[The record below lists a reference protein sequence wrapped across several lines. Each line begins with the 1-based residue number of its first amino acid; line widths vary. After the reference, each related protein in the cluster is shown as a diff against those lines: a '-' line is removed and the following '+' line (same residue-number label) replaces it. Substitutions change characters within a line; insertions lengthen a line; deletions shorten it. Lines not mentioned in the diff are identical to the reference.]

1 MTKRR
6 CPHNGPFLL
15 FAVALALLTTLA
27 SLSAESVGQ
36 NIGSAV
42 KIAADEAGT
51 VKAGDYSQLWTPS
64 WKIQSERRFVV
75 DPVLLIILGIILFCL
90 IALIAVIRGIIAAL
104 AEGLSIR
111 AAVHALITGDI
122 MPREQ
127 KKRMRRLRRRGI
139 GLRIKLAS
147 FTIALVLLVVVM
159 IAAPLYIRMTRTQRE
174 TLLQGLWDRSTVL
187 LEGLSTNVRAYLPRA
202 DTSGASDRWSAD
214 LRSEELAAL
223 PAQIT
228 AIPEARYVTIT
239 AYNPET
245 PIFDDEVWASND
257 PALRSKI
264 DTAELQPGISR
275 LTDILTPRLENIAWE
290 LNSRAHA
297 EVDDLSA
304 AIADLTREARDLAS
318 RTESVSINQQRDLQA
333 SIRFLETRISE
344 RLFAISREIGSE
356 PVYRIDEPVSIISG
370 IARLLPILTGRND
383 DDENLTYIFFKP
395 VMYREGT
402 EAVYFRGLIRL
413 EVSIDSILHEI
424 EQGQREILETI
435 LLVAGIVMLIGSI
448 GAFIFSTLI
457 ILPIKRLV
465 SHVELIRDMEDKSK
479 LDGVD
484 ITINSRDEL
493 AVLGNTI
500 NDMTHGLVKAAQ
512 ASEDLTIGKEVQ
524 KKFIPLETDKDGNKL
539 TFGFKNTPNARFF
552 GYYEGA
558 KGVSGD
564 YFDYLDLDG
573 RYFAIIKCDVAGKG
587 IPAALIMIQVATM
600 FLNYFKDWKPTPSG
614 MHIEEVVYQ
623 INDFI
628 ETLGFEGRF
637 AAFTLCLFDSQ
648 TGLLRFCNAG
658 DNIVHW
664 YDASEGRMKLM
675 TLRQSPATG
684 VLPNSLVESKGGY
697 MVQTVTIDPGDILFL
712 YTDGIEEAKRK
723 FRDTS
728 FNEILCTGE
737 PDANEPADSGVSA
750 NGPQVREKFPKGA
763 PHENHVV
770 GQGDEELGA
779 GRVEA
784 IINAVMNRQV
794 YSLTKYH
801 NPEGEITLQFDF
813 TACAGYVEEAIMAL
827 VSVEKM
833 FRLYKRPLDGEDAR
847 VLVDRKVDEFLQEHF
862 LQYGKYCAQ
871 TREYSENNSYLYYT
885 HVMEDPQYDDLTIMG
900 IKRKQQATEEMI

>member
-1 MTKRR
+1 M
-6 CPHNGPFLL
+6 LL
-15 FAVALALLTTLA
+15 FAVALSLLTTPL
-27 SLSAESVGQ
+27 SLSAESAGQ
-36 NIGSAV
+36 NIEPAAKMV
-42 KIAADEAGT
+42 ADEAGT
-51 VKAGDYSQLWTPS
+51 VKAGDYSQVWTPS

-90 IALIAVIRGIIAAL
+90 IALIAVIRGIVAAL

-127 KKRMRRLRRRGI
+127 KKRMRRLRRWGV

-147 FTIALVLLVVVM
+147 FTIALVLLVVIM

-202 DTSGASDRWSAD
+202 DTSD
-214 LRSEELAAL
+214 LRSVDLNSEELAAL

-239 AYNPET
+239 AYNPKT
-245 PIFDDEVWASND
+245 TIFDDEVWASND
-257 PALRSKI
+257 PALLSKI

-290 LNSRAHA
+290 LNDRART
-297 EVDDLSA
+297 EVGDLSA
-304 AIADLTREARDLAS
+304 TIAALTREARELAPMTDTAS
-318 RTESVSINQQRDLQA
+318 TLRRRDIQVSIRA
-333 SIRFLETRISE
+333 LETRISE

-356 PVYRIDEPVSIISG
+356 PVYRIDEPVRVISV
-370 IARLLPILTGRND
+370 IARLLPILTGWD
-383 DDENLTYIFFKP
+383 DGDSNQRSGENLTYIFFKP
-395 VMYREGT
+395 VMYRQGT
-402 EAVYFRGLIRL
+402 EDVYFRGLIRL
-413 EVSIDSILHEI
+413 EVSTDSILREI
-424 EQGQREILETI
+424 EQGQREILKTI

-500 NDMTHGLVKAAQ
+500 NDMTHALVKAAQ

-539 TFGFKNTPNARFF
+539 TSGFKDTQNARFF

-564 YFDYLDLDG
+564 YFDYRDLDG

-600 FLNYFKDWKPTPSG
+600 FLNYFKDWKPTPGG

-664 YDASEGRMKLM
+664 YDASERRMKLM
-675 TLRQSPATG
+675 TLRQTPATG

-728 FNEILCTGE
+728 FNEILCIGT
-737 PDANEPADSGVSA
+737 DANEPQE
-750 NGPQVREKFPKGA
+750 NFPEGT
-763 PHENHVV
+763 PHENHVT

-784 IINAVMNRQV
+784 IINAVMNKQV

-813 TACAGYVEEAIMAL
+813 TACAGHVEEAVMAL

-833 FRLYKRPLDGEDAR
+833 FRLYKKPLDREDAR
-847 VLVDRKVDEFLQEHF
+847 VLVDRKVDEFLRDHF

-900 IKRKQQATEEMI
+900 IKRK